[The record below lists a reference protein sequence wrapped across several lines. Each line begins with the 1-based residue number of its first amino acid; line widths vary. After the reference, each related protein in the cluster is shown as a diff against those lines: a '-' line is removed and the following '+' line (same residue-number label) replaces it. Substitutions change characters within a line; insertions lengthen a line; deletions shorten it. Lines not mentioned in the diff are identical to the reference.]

1 MPPALLQPLLPMSKS
16 VGGRNG
22 AGVVESGHEATT
34 RLIGDC
40 RAGYTKGASRRF
52 AVEEGAGLG
61 CLNGRIGVLDRE
73 EKDNDDEV
81 AIVAAVVA
89 VSPLLLLLALFP
101 IFLSFRTV
109 PGGFKS

>member
-1 MPPALLQPLLPMSKS
+1 MSKS

-22 AGVVESGHEATT
+22 AGLVESGHEATT

-40 RAGYTKGASRRF
+40 LAGCTNGASRRF
-52 AVEEGAGLG
+52 AVDEGAGLG
-61 CLNGRIGVLDRE
+61 CLNNGRIGVLDRE

-81 AIVAAVVA
+81 AMVAAVIA
-89 VSPLLLLLALFP
+89 VSPLLLLAIFPLF
-101 IFLSFRTV
+101 FSFRIV